1 MPEVSAWRAI
11 SPTDWMVYGSSRDK
25 ESSINLFSVEAFDQ
39 FGSQFVPNPFA

>member
-1 MPEVSAWRAI
+1 MARYQP
-11 SPTDWMVYGSSRDK
+11 DGLMVYGASRDK